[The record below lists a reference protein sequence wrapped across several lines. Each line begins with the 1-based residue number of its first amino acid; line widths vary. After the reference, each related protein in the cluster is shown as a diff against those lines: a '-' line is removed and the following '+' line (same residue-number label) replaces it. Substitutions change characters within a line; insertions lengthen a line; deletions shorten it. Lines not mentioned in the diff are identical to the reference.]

1 MNKTRR
7 QSSCA
12 YDTMMKKNLP
22 GPFAVTPDSEFPG
35 SGGAH
40 GGGRRRGPRSGAAR
54 NRTRERTAIISVRTA
69 SFVRHGTTHAP
80 VTGTDASIGSPRIG
94 PASRLGVPADTDVPT
109 IAVPVVATAV
119 LHRRGAARA
128 GSGPVGAGSYPARAG
143 TGPPD
148 STVVSAVP
156 DRISVIVVGISSRV
170 SVRVSRS
177 PRGV

>member
-40 GGGRRRGPRSGAAR
+40 GGGRRRGPRGGTAR
-54 NRTRERTAIISVRTA
+54 NRTRERTTIVSVRTTP
-69 SFVRHGTTHAP
+69 FVRHASTHAP
-80 VTGTDASIGSPRIG
+80 VTGTDAPIRSPRIG
-94 PASRLGVPADTDVPT
+94 PASRLGVTADTDVPT
-109 IAVPVVATAV
+109 IAVPVVAAV
-119 LHRRGAARA
+119 LNRRGPARA
-128 GSGPVGAGSYPARAG
+128 GSGPARAR

-148 STVVSAVP
+148 STIVSAVP
-156 DRISVIVVGISSRV
+156 DRISVIVVGISSRGV
-170 SVRVSRS
+170 SVSVSGS

>member
-40 GGGRRRGPRSGAAR
+40 GGGRRRGPRGGTAR
-54 NRTRERTAIISVRTA
+54 NRTRERTAIVSVRTA
-69 SFVRHGTTHAP
+69 SFVRHASTHAP
-80 VTGTDASIGSPRIG
+80 VTGTDAPIGSPRIRSPSG
-94 PASRLGVPADTDVPT
+94 LGVTADTDVPA
-109 IAVPVVATAV
+109 IPIPVVAAV

-148 STVVSAVP
+148 SVVSAVP

-170 SVRVSRS
+170 SVRVSGS